1 MFESIPEVWRCEATG
16 EMSLEILLPSGM
28 LMDIIASMEVKVLD
42 LKAFILDQV
51 GDILNWVLAVKLL
64 YNLHLNALDLQID
77 KKNILDQVFSGGV
90 QLLIRSI

>member
-1 MFESIPEVWRCEATG
+1 MEFPVRKDNTYFASVRSMFESIPEVWRCEATG

-51 GDILNWVLAVKLL
+51 GDIINWVLAKASL
-64 YNLHLNALDLQID
+64 
-77 KKNILDQVFSGGV
+77 
-90 QLLIRSI
+90 